1 MKRFKQRRRGGSK
14 RSSMKSKARKIIRAL
29 RIGFRI

>member
-1 MKRFKQRRRGGSK
+1 MKRFKARRRGGK